1 LIYCLPRS
9 RQDERSLHQ
18 NWQGPKCCL
27 CLSPSMYCNAYTQQK
42 MWTMTT
48 LSSVFL
54 KHDNWNPPL
63 TMTAQGIALTLANH
77 IRCQRNYVSKWRH
90 SHCKWDVWESSK
102 SFSPFW
108 QLMWLAW

>member
-63 TMTAQGIALTLANH
+63 TMTAQGIALTLAVQVQQKMLQVP
-77 IRCQRNYVSKWRH
+77 IFIGKT
-90 SHCKWDVWESSK
+90 SSTGRRMA
-102 SFSPFW
+102 P
-108 QLMWLAW
+108 